1 MRETKVLNFPVK
13 PNGNPPKSEG
23 SAIEEPPHP
32 PAASYLPDQ
41 IWNPH
46 HRLAD
51 VIESIADGFTLY
63 DSHDRLILWNQK
75 FADILG
81 DARDLLNPG
90 MSFQTL
96 VGNCAKVQ
104 LVNGLIKE
112 SERDTWIEESRQF
125 QGKKRTYERRGPD
138 GRCYLVSRRRTKQ
151 NYIAVVWTEI
161 TDRKQSEEAL
171 KASEVLYRELFEGS
185 VQGIVIQTKTKIARA
200 NRAFARIFGLHAP
213 EEIKSIKD
221 LDQLFPVQERK
232 RIRQLRRDI
241 FAGKAVSQDH
251 EFEGIRGDGTPIWVQ
266 ATLMRLVWKGES
278 AVQTTFSDI
287 TARKQFQEELIWKK
301 LESVGTMAR
310 GIAMEFQKNLSEIM
324 GAIRLAKMEAYA
336 SGMDTV
342 AELLTEAEKNG
353 ASISDLTQQ
362 LLVLCREGAPVRER
376 TSIGELIRDS
386 LMIPGE
392 GAKVV
397 PLHKKKTKFKIH
409 IAEDLSPVRVDR
421 SQIKKILRT
430 FIDHGFQSMHSG
442 GTLKLIAEN
451 FAIHEKT
458 RGIPLPPGKYVKIAI
473 IDQGNGVPEELLDKI
488 FDPYFSANQHKGGL
502 ALASAYS
509 IVKHHGGAIT
519 VSSRPGKGTRLNVF
533 LPVAKKENRLAP
545 VW

>member
-13 PNGNPPKSEG
+13 PKGNPPKSEG
-23 SAIEEPPHP
+23 RAIAEPPHP
-32 PAASYLPDQ
+32 PAASYIPEK
-41 IWNPH
+41 IWKPH

-63 DSHDRLILWNQK
+63 DPHDRLILWNQK

-81 DARDLLNPG
+81 DARDLLIPG

-96 VGNCAKVQ
+96 VGNCAKMQCVRG
-104 LVNGLIKE
+104 VIKE
-112 SERDTWIEESRQF
+112 GERDTWIEESCQF

-138 GRCYLVSRRRTKQ
+138 GRWYLVSRRRTKQ

-161 TDRKQSEEAL
+161 TDRKVSEEAL
-171 KASEVLYRELFEGS
+171 KASEELYRELFEGS

-200 NRAFARIFGLHAP
+200 NRAFARSFGLHAP
-213 EEIKSIKD
+213 EDIKSITD
-221 LDQLFPVQERK
+221 LDRLFPVQERK
-232 RIRQLRRDI
+232 RIRQLRRDTL
-241 FAGKAVSQDH
+241 AGKAVSQDH
-251 EFEGIRGDGTPIWVQ
+251 EFEGIRQDGTPIWVQ
-266 ATLMRLVWKGES
+266 ATLMRLNWKGEP
-278 AVQTTFSDI
+278 AVQTTFSEI

-324 GAIRLAKMEAYA
+324 GAVRLAKMEAYA
-336 SGMDTV
+336 LGMDSV

-362 LLVLCREGAPVRER
+362 LLFLCREGAPVKEH
-376 TSIGELIRDS
+376 TSIGDLIRES

-397 PLHKKKTKFKIH
+397 PLHKKNTNFKIE
-409 IAEDLSPVRVDR
+409 IAGGLSPVRVDR

-430 FIDHGFQSMHSG
+430 LIDHGFQSMHAG

-458 RGIPLPPGKYVKIAI
+458 RGIPLPR
-473 IDQGNGVPEELLDKI
+473 GNM
-488 FDPYFSANQHKGGL
+488 
-502 ALASAYS
+502 
-509 IVKHHGGAIT
+509 
-519 VSSRPGKGTRLNVF
+519 
-533 LPVAKKENRLAP
+533 
-545 VW
+545 